1 MFASERRLQAST
13 PRACDARL
21 SDVSANGVPSRLI
34 WEKLEARLSQREACK
49 TMVGLLELASR
60 DGIEAVLAM
69 RLEAMLAHGELP
81 DLAVLRENLRL
92 DKPIA

>member
-1 MFASERRLQAST
+1 MVFST
-13 PRACDARL
+13 PRGSHAGRRTRRMLDYRHF
-21 SDVSANGVPSRLI
+21 